1 MMRKKCTGENLQ
13 KEIKTCKKYVF
24 INVQRTIDKD
34 LEKEGKI
41 SKKQECYFLRSKN
54 AFLNN

>member
-1 MMRKKCTGENLQ
+1 MMRKKCTGENLP
-13 KEIKTCKKYVF
+13 KEIKTSKTYVF

-41 SKKQECYFLRSKN
+41 SKKQECHFLRNKN
-54 AFLNN
+54 VFLNN